1 MAQSGSEQL
10 LNLEDF
16 LVENPKWASVLY
28 DYLGKMRTG
37 HFEGWYLASIL
48 QKHVRSRDDLYDLYD
63 AYYFALV
70 HTGLCKGRILSA
82 QVVVGQVPSMDRD
95 LARNNPVLSSLPFPF
110 SSSGVRGGTG
120 GNDGS
125 LEWRECVKFGQVTH
139 NGTEVVKYVNP
150 MTVPLEVGYTD
161 GSTTVK
167 HLIES
172 RALARWPYDSKQIH
186 IFYVDD
192 ESLWRLPY

>member
-1 MAQSGSEQL
+1 MAQSVTEQL
-10 LNLEDF
+10 LNLDYF
-16 LVENPKWASVLY
+16 LVENVQWASVLY
-28 DYLGKMRTG
+28 DYLGKMRKG
-37 HFEGWYLASIL
+37 YFEGWYLASIL

-70 HTGLCKGRILSA
+70 HTGLCRGRILSA
-82 QVVVGQVPSMDRD
+82 QVVVGQMPSMDRD

-110 SSSGVRGGTG
+110 SSPGVRGGTG

-125 LEWRECVKFGQVTH
+125 LEWRESVRFGQITH
-139 NGTEVVKYVNP
+139 NGIEGGKYVDP
-150 MTVPLEVGYTD
+150 MMVPLEVGYTD

-172 RALARWPYDSKQIH
+172 RALARWPLFSERIY

-192 ESLWRLPY
+192 EDLWRPPY